1 MRSFGFDGLVSWIN
15 STPRFPRLGP
25 VFECP
30 RVLPSTVGGEFDLGD
45 VDLEAVTKRIN
56 ET

>member
-15 STPRFPRLGP
+15 STPRFPRLRP

-30 RVLPSTVGGEFDLGD
+30 RVSSSAVGGEFDLGD
-45 VDLEAVTKRIN
+45 VDLEVVTKRIS